1 MLAGLQVS
9 PQLSQTKLAFPFA
22 ERPNK
27 AQAYPADLSIVR
39 KYQEIIQNPQRL
51 SQKMILS

>member
-39 KYQEIIQNPQRL
+39 KYQEIIQNPQSL